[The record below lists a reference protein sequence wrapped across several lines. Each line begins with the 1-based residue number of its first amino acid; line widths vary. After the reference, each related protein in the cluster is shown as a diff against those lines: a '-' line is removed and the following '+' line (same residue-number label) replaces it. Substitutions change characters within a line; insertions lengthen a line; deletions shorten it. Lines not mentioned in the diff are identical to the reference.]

1 MDDTYS
7 LEEFFPNNSLKDSKF
22 YFYCPN
28 MTEEDKTLIIN
39 LIKEKRGVRFTNIF
53 IIFSCLANI
62 IKIIKEHYNYSRRE
76 KSIKI
81 SQIFKINW

>member
-1 MDDTYS
+1 MDDTNS
-7 LEEFFPNNSLKDSKF
+7 LEEFFPNNSLKYSKF

-53 IIFSCLANI
+53 IILSCLANI
-62 IKIIKEHYNYSRRE
+62 FKIIKEHYNYCRRE

-81 SQIFKINW
+81 TQIFKIN

>member
-1 MDDTYS
+1 MDGIDS
-7 LEEFFPNNSLKDSKF
+7 FEEFFPNNSLKDSKF
-22 YFYCPN
+22 YFYFLN

-62 IKIIKEHYNYSRRE
+62 IKIIKEHYNYCRRE

-81 SQIFKINW
+81 TQIFKIN

>member
-1 MDDTYS
+1 MDEIDS
-7 LEEFFPNNSLKDSKF
+7 FEEFFPNNSLKDSKF

-62 IKIIKEHYNYSRRE
+62 IKIIKEHYNYCRRK

-81 SQIFKINW
+81 TQIFKIN